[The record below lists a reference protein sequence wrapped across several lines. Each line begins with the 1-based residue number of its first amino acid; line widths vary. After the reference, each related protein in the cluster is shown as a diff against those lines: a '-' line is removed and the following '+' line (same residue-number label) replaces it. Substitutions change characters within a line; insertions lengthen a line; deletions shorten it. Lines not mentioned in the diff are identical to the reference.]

1 MKTKQKT
8 FVFASLFA
16 DDIQGMVEYKAA
28 LGHKCES
35 YAWAL
40 QTFDRYCLSHHP
52 DSGTLTQEIAFCF
65 CQAGTDG
72 KNCGYRAGTVREFG
86 RYLSAIGKEAYILPV
101 NFFPQKKADLPYI
114 MSDNEI
120 RSFFGAADRY
130 PHADNSPLLEYTVP
144 VIFRLQFATGMRPQE
159 ARTLKRADFNF
170 SKNTIYIDEA
180 KGHRDR
186 RIVTLPNVMELCR
199 KYDAIAESLHPGRT
213 YFFPSPDGSPYTH
226 GWMTEKFHK

>member
-1 MKTKQKT
+1 MLHGHQHVRYREGGAAMKTKQKT

-52 DSGTLTQEIAFCF
+52 DSGTLTQEIAFGF

-86 RYLSAIGKEAYILPV
+86 RYLSAIGKEAYI
-101 NFFPQKKADLPYI
+101 
-114 MSDNEI
+114 
-120 RSFFGAADRY
+120 R
-130 PHADNSPLLEYTVP
+130 
-144 VIFRLQFATGMRPQE
+144 
-159 ARTLKRADFNF
+159 
-170 SKNTIYIDEA
+170 
-180 KGHRDR
+180 
-186 RIVTLPNVMELCR
+186 
-199 KYDAIAESLHPGRT
+199 
-213 YFFPSPDGSPYTH
+213 
-226 GWMTEKFHK
+226 